1 MGLSKES
8 RIKKT
13 ADFNH
18 IAETGKSVSNRML
31 ILKWSLGQTPH
42 SRSGFAVSKRIG
54 GAVVRNRVK
63 RLLRESINSLD
74 LSEGYDMV
82 FIARKETA
90 KADYKLIQKSVKDTL
105 KRSGILK
112 KELPI

>member
-1 MGLSKES
+1 MGLSKEL
-8 RIKKT
+8 RIRKT

-18 IAETGKSVSNRML
+18 IAENGKAVSNRML
-31 ILKWSLGQTPH
+31 ILRWSPGKTAH
-42 SRSGFAVSKRIG
+42 SRSGFAVSKRVG

-63 RLLRESINSLD
+63 RLLRESINSFNL
-74 LSEGYDMV
+74 LEGYDMV

-90 KADYKLIQKSVKDTL
+90 KADYKLIQESVKDTL

-112 KELPI
+112 NELPI